1 MRKLLASAGMLAFCS
16 LLAGLAGGARPASA
30 EQVAA
35 APLPAENA
43 TVAANE
49 RAVAE
54 ILKRID
60 GREKE
65 PAEKVFRNIQVM
77 KGTTAERLLRAMAF
91 GYSRA
96 LGVGCEHCHVTD
108 DWAADEKRPKKAARE
123 MIVFT
128 RQLNEKLK
136 EMQNLDTMEPV
147 VNCATCHRGQLEPA
161 TSLDSAK

>member
-1 MRKLLASAGMLAFCS
+1 MRKLLASAGTVAICFLI
-16 LLAGLAGGARPASA
+16 AGLGASPMPASA
-30 EQVAA
+30 EPAAVAA
-35 APLPAENA
+35 APAENA

-49 RAVAE
+49 RAVEE
-54 ILKRID
+54 ILKRIA

-91 GYSRA
+91 GYSRS

-123 MIVFT
+123 MILFT
-128 RQLNEKLK
+128 RQLNERLK

-147 VNCATCHRGQLEPA
+147 VNCATCHRGQLEPE
-161 TSLDSAK
+161 TSLDSVK